1 MTVEPIEKP
10 EYKRELIKLQIQLVM
25 LQKHII
31 ESGKKALVIFEG
43 RDASGKD
50 GTIKRLTAHA
60 SPRDTRVVALGKPR
74 QRDVKGWY
82 FQRYVPHLPIGG
94 ELVYFNRSWY
104 NRAGVEPV
112 MGYCSEE
119 EYEEFMATVVEFE
132 RLLTKS
138 GFLMLKY
145 YLDISKEEQQSRLE
159 SRRNSLLKQ
168 WKISEVD
175 KAALER
181 WDAYTFYKDAMLQRT
196 HSSECPWRI
205 VQADDKRQARLNVMR
220 DILVNLG
227 YPDLKAAVDP
237 PLREVVAPWE
247 SS

>member
-1 MTVEPIEKP
+1 MATMTKK

-31 ESGKKALVIFEG
+31 DTGKKVLILFEG

-60 SPRDTRVVALGKPR
+60 SPRDTRIVALGKPK
-74 QRDVKGWY
+74 QREAKGWY

-104 NRAGVEPV
+104 NRAGVEMV
-112 MGYCSEE
+112 MGYCGDD
-119 EYEEFMATVVEFE
+119 EYEEFMATVGEFE
-132 RLLTKS
+132 QLLIKS
-138 GFLMLKY
+138 GFHLLKY
-145 YLDISKEEQQSRLE
+145 YLDISKDVQRQRLE

-175 KAALER
+175 NVALER
-181 WDAYTFYKDAMLQRT
+181 WEAYSHYRDEMFRRT
-196 HSSECPWRI
+196 HCSDNPWLV
-205 VQADDKRQARLNVMR
+205 VQANNKRLARLNVMR
-220 DILVNLG
+220 DILSRLAS
-227 YPDLKAAVDP
+227 PELKDAVDQP
-237 PLREVVAPWE
+237 DPAIVSPYQLP
-247 SS
+247 

>member
-1 MTVEPIEKP
+1 MKIEKP
-10 EYKRELIKLQIQLVM
+10 EYKRELIKLQTQLVM

-31 ESGKKALVIFEG
+31 DSGMKVLVLFEG

-50 GTIKRLTAHA
+50 GTIKRLVAHA

-104 NRAGVEPV
+104 NRAGVEKV
-112 MGYCSEE
+112 MGYCSDD
-119 EYEEFMATVVEFE
+119 EYEEFMATVGEFE
-132 RLLTKS
+132 NLLLKS
-138 GFLMLKY
+138 GFQLLKY
-145 YLDISKEEQQSRLE
+145 YLDISKDEQCRRLQ

-175 KAALER
+175 KVALER
-181 WDAYTFYKDAMLQRT
+181 WDAYSYYRDEMFRRT
-196 HSSECPWRI
+196 HDRENPWLV
-205 VQADDKRQARLNVMR
+205 VQADNKRLARLNVMR
-220 DILVNLG
+220 DILSRLAPPEVRE
-227 YPDLKAAVDP
+227 AVDQP
-237 PLREVVAPWE
+237 DPAIVSAYRLP
-247 SS
+247 